1 MPLDET
7 MRPPRFAV
15 IGAGFAG
22 LTAAIKLMH
31 EGAEVTVFE
40 RSDGVGGVWR
50 ANHYPGAACDV
61 PSFLYSWSFAPKHD
75 WSRRFAPQA
84 EILEYIERTVDE
96 LGVRDRIRTGH
107 DLRAMT
113 WSDETGDWTLDFADG
128 RFATADFVV
137 AALGQMSVPAVP
149 SIPGAERFEGTS
161 FHTADW
167 RHDVELDHRD
177 VVVIGAGASALQV
190 VPAIADSVRTL
201 SIVQRSPGYVLAKGD
216 EEHDRPP
223 TPLGSRIARYAAYL
237 SKELKTPRLVRWPR
251 LVARAEAA
259 FRRDL
264 RAEVANPELLEKVEP
279 DDRYGCKR
287 ILVSNDW
294 YRTLQRPDVHLH
306 DGVVAEIRSR
316 SVLLRDGSEVPADVI
331 IYGTG
336 FHASSFLHG
345 IDVSGVGGRMLETA
359 WRRTPSA
366 YLGMTVPGM
375 PNLFL
380 MYGPNTNPAW
390 NSVLVMLEC
399 QVRYIVSA
407 ARRWRRRGAF
417 SMEVNPEAAQRFA
430 DQLRTRS
437 ARSVW
442 VTGCQNW
449 FTTADGTNT
458 QNWPALVTEY
468 WLRTRRVRWS
478 DYTIRARA
486 GLSRVA
492 ERLSRST
499 LGSLNGSVAERGRRQ
514 ETGDRPPG
522 LHDVAASRLP

>member
-1 MPLDET
+1 MYTIYVVRLDDEVS
-7 MRPPRFAV
+7 PPRFAV

-22 LTAAIKLMH
+22 LTAAIKLVQD
-31 EGAEVTVFE
+31 GAEVTVYE

-61 PSFLYSWSFAPKHD
+61 PSFLYSWSFAAKHD

-113 WSDETGDWTLDFADG
+113 WDVEASQWNLDFANG
-128 RFATADFVV
+128 LSATADFVV

-149 SIPGAERFEGTS
+149 SIPGAERFEGAA

-167 RHDVELDHRD
+167 QHDVDLAERD

-190 VPAIADSVRTL
+190 APAIADQVRSL
-201 SIVQRSPGYVLAKGD
+201 SIVQRSPGYVLAKGT

-223 TPLGSRIARYAAYL
+223 TPLGSRVARFAAYW
-237 SKELKTPRLVRWPR
+237 SKELKTPRLVRWPG
-251 LVARAEAA
+251 LVAGAEAA
-259 FRRDL
+259 FRREL
-264 RAEVANPELLEKVEP
+264 RAEVADPVLLKMVEP

-294 YRTLQRPDVHLH
+294 YRLLQRPDVHLH

-316 SVLLRDGSEVPADVI
+316 SVVLRDGSEVPAEVI

-345 IDVSGVGGRMLETA
+345 IEVRGVGGRMLESA

-366 YLGMTVPGM
+366 YLGMTVAGM

-407 ARRWRRRGAF
+407 ARRWRRRGPF
-417 SMEVNPEAAQRFA
+417 SMEVKPEVAERFA
-430 DQLRTRS
+430 VQLRRRS

-449 FTTADGTNT
+449 FTSADGTNT

-478 DYTIRARA
+478 DYTLRARA
-486 GLSRVA
+486 RLGRVA
-492 ERLSRST
+492 ERLSR
-499 LGSLNGSVAERGRRQ
+499 
-514 ETGDRPPG
+514 
-522 LHDVAASRLP
+522 